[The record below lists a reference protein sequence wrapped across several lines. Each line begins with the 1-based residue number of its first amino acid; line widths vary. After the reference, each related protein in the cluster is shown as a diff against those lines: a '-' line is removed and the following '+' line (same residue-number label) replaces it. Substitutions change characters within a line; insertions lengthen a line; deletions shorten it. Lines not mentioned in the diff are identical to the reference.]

1 VRGESVR
8 RGREKGKGKGE
19 RLEGRVCVKL
29 EGRVCVKLEGR
40 VCVKERKIGGED
52 DS

>member
-1 VRGESVR
+1 VRGGSVR

-29 EGRVCVKLEGR
+29 EGRVCVK
-40 VCVKERKIGGED
+40 ERKIGGED

>member
-29 EGRVCVKLEGR
+29 EGRVCVK
-40 VCVKERKIGGED
+40 ERKIGGED